1 MSDERDI
8 NSREPDPGR
17 TELIPEG
24 SSKLPRLAAI
34 AFVVF
39 AAGFW
44 IFAFSP
50 IARGLFQAVDQLEDE
65 GLVTQIEARCVTA
78 LDELDALPSI
88 RSAETPQ
95 ERAGN
100 LDLANAA
107 LFQMTGDIAALGTA
121 FEDDGR
127 LIGRW
132 LGDWDVY
139 MADRVTHADRLRAG
153 EDVRFLN
160 TEADGVF
167 IAERM
172 NGFARV
178 NNMDACQVPGDL

>member
-1 MSDERDI
+1 MSDFERDMD
-8 NSREPDPGR
+8 SLEPDPGR
-17 TELIPEG
+17 TELVPEG
-24 SSKLPRLAAI
+24 SSKLPRRAAI

-50 IARGLFQAVDQLEDE
+50 IARGLFQAVDQLADE
-65 GLVTQIEARCVTA
+65 GLVTQIESRCTAA

-95 ERAGN
+95 ERAVIVES
-100 LDLANAA
+100 ANES
-107 LFQMTGDIAALGTA
+107 LFEMTGDIAALGTA

-127 LIGRW
+127 LIRLW
-132 LGDWDVY
+132 LDDWQIY
-139 MADRVTHADRLRAG
+139 MADRQTHAARLRSG
-153 EDVRFLN
+153 EDIRFLN
-160 TEADGVF
+160 TEADGIF

-178 NNMDACQVPGDL
+178 LSLIHI

>member
-1 MSDERDI
+1 M
-8 NSREPDPGR
+8 
-17 TELIPEG
+17 
-24 SSKLPRLAAI
+24 AAI

-65 GLVTQIEARCVTA
+65 GLVVQIEARCVAA
-78 LDELDALPSI
+78 LDALDALPSI
-88 RSAETPQ
+88 RSAESPQ

-107 LFQMTGDIAALGTA
+107 LFEMTDDIAGLGTA
-121 FEDDGR
+121 LESDGR
-127 LIGRW
+127 LIGLW
-132 LGDWDVY
+132 LGDWDIY
-139 MADRVTHADRLRAG
+139 MADRVTHADRLRNG
-153 EDVRFLN
+153 EDARFLN
-160 TEADGVF
+160 TEADGIF

-178 NNMDACQVPGDL
+178 NNMDSCQVPGDL